1 MRWHALWWSCLFL
14 ALFGVTEGFFWT
26 KNAPHETRNITI
38 ERRPNDATAN
48 VTTTDVVA
56 SNRRGPKQGVLRRA
70 FRRLLVLRK
79 RRHLVIMTIVYYF
92 LSRVL
97 LNLFF
102 QHEKEVAGIE
112 AARQIIANDANGC
125 KVKPM
130 VMSYKSALRYMYR
143 GKRLRDGYY
152 VIINVP
158 SRGGFGG
165 GLIQKPFPYSQP
177 LFNGMCRPATAWQSF
192 TVGQTIHPE
201 HIGTNMFC
209 QGQLIWYIQHG
220 VPMPMSLDVLDR
232 KRIFHTV
239 LWFKHISGWV
249 KLKEYVLVPL
259 LMVIQM
265 ALYNKHPTAVTAT
278 SLISI
283 LLLAFR
289 LPLKATERRVRA
301 FLTKYQGVSDKKE
314 KQKITSESTKRLSIP
329 DIDSQW
335 PKSVHQIIH
344 DV

>member
-1 MRWHALWWSCLFL
+1 MRWHALWWGCVFL
-14 ALFGVTEGFFWT
+14 ALFGVSEGFLWT
-26 KNAPHETRNITI
+26 QTASGPKDITAVT
-38 ERRPNDATAN
+38 ECDRHDVTTTNVTTN
-48 VTTTDVVA
+48 VTTTHRCGA
-56 SNRRGPKQGVLRRA
+56 KQGVLRRA
-70 FRRLLVLRK
+70 FRHLYVLRE
-79 RRHLVIMTIVYYF
+79 RRRLVIMTIVYYF

-112 AARQIIANDANGC
+112 AARQIIANDANGT

-143 GKRLRDGYY
+143 GQRLRDGYY
-152 VIINVP
+152 IITNVP
-158 SRGGFGG
+158 SQNRFRG
-165 GLIQKPFPYSQP
+165 GLIQTPFPYSQP

-209 QGQLIWYIQHG
+209 QGQLIWYIQQG

-232 KRIFHTV
+232 KRILHTV

-259 LMVIQM
+259 FMVIQM
-265 ALYNKHPTAVTAT
+265 ALYSKHPTAVTAT

-283 LLLAFR
+283 FLLAFR
-289 LPLKATERRVRA
+289 LPLEATERRVRT
-301 FLTKYQGVSDKKE
+301 FLAKYQGLSDKKE
-314 KQKITSESTKRLSIP
+314 KQIAKAKLTDERE
-329 DIDSQW
+329 
-335 PKSVHQIIH
+335 VY
-344 DV
+344 